1 MSLLT
6 CLNIHGPM
14 DGATLRSETAHW
26 SSCYSAFGSKKEQN
40 PDSAGHMHV
49 LYRRAQARSPD
60 ELDSAGSL
68 QAVFKPS
75 LQTNTNTLH
84 FSATL

>member
-1 MSLLT
+1 MDPWMEPQFAVKQLIGRHATQPFARRRNKTQTRLGT
-6 CLNIHGPM
+6 C
-14 DGATLRSETAHW
+14 
-26 SSCYSAFGSKKEQN
+26 
-40 PDSAGHMHV
+40 MHV

-75 LQTNTNTLH
+75 FQANTNTLH
-84 FSATL
+84 FNATL

>member
-1 MSLLT
+1 
-6 CLNIHGPM
+6 
-14 DGATLRSETAHW
+14 
-26 SSCYSAFGSKKEQN
+26 
-40 PDSAGHMHV
+40 MHV

-75 LQTNTNTLH
+75 FQANTNTLH
-84 FSATL
+84 FNATL